1 MSLYYV
7 FVAKLLFQRR
17 LMEYGCNRRKLIASM
32 SSFGSRNFESRW
44 FGFAVLGI
52 RVGGFDYALSGIAD
66 VAARSPDSFRTSP
79 NALRRCRPRSQS
91 VGTDKSPCAHADS
104 NGPHSGPNYIRAGPN
119 HKNLSDVGHQL
130 TGGGVKV

>member
-1 MSLYYV
+1 MDII
-7 FVAKLLFQRR
+7 AENLLPQCR
-17 LMEYGCNRRKLIASM
+17 LLVHETLKVGDLVLRFWGYGL
-32 SSFGSRNFESRW
+32 
-44 FGFAVLGI
+44 
-52 RVGGFDYALSGIAD
+52 GGFDYALSGIAD

-119 HKNLSDVGHQL
+119 HKNLSDAGHQL

>member
-1 MSLYYV
+1 M
-7 FVAKLLFQRR
+7 
-17 LMEYGCNRRKLIASM
+17 
-32 SSFGSRNFESRW
+32 
-44 FGFAVLGI
+44 I
-52 RVGGFDYALSGIAD
+52 RVGWFDYALSGIAD

-79 NALRRCRPRSQS
+79 NALHRCRPRSQS